1 MDSEVKRR
9 LVHVS
14 GVVIP
19 LAYVVG
25 ITTWTRTQTV
35 FVFGT
40 LIALTLET
48 LRLSTGLDWEIF
60 ETLTREYERDNPAG
74 YALYMISSTVVVL
87 VFSPIV
93 AVPAV
98 LMLMIGDPVIGVF
111 GSGEVGSV
119 KPVPVLFSMF
129 GLCVLIAFPFVPLVP
144 AICGAIAATVA
155 DGAKPV
161 IATYV
166 IDDNLTIPPAAALA
180 IDAGGQLVQ
189 QGYLPTFGW

>member
-14 GVVIP
+14 GVILP
-19 LAYVVG
+19 LAYIVG
-25 ITTWTRTQTV
+25 ITTWIQTQAI
-35 FVFGT
+35 FVIGT
-40 LIALTLET
+40 LIALILET
-48 LRLSTGLDWEIF
+48 LRLSTGLDWQIF

-74 YALYMISSTVVVL
+74 YALYAISTTAVAL
-87 VFSPIV
+87 VFSPTV
-93 AVPAV
+93 AVPAI
-98 LMLMIGDPVIGVF
+98 LMLMIGDPIIGVF
-111 GSGEVGSV
+111 GSGKVGSI
-119 KPVPVLFSMF
+119 KPVSVLLSMF
-129 GLCVLIAFPFVPLVP
+129 GICVLIALPFVSPVP

-180 IDAGGQLVQ
+180 IIAGGQLVQ
-189 QGYLPTFGW
+189 QGYLSGIGW